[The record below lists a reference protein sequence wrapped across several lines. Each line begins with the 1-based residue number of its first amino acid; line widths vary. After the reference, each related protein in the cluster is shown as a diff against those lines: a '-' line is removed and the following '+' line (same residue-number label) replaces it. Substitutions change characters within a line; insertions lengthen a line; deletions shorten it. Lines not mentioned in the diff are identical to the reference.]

1 MRKIEPLNTT
11 ADGCAF
17 TIVTR
22 FEARCYLSCF
32 CGGGHYPAT
41 AVIEIEDGEDSTDP
55 RADVP

>member
-32 CGGGHYPAT
+32 CGG
-41 AVIEIEDGEDSTDP
+41 VIILP
-55 RADVP
+55 RPL